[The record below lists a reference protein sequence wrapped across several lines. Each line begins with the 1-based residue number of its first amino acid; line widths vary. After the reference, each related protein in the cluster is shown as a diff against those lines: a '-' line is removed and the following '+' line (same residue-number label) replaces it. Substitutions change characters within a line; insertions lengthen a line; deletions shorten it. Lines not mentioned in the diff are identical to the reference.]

1 MSIDIE
7 REGPH
12 LEQRNFAQ
20 VAHFEMDFLVTVAC
34 EIGYQ
39 VSPYAI
45 PFRDGDE
52 GFDGIHFAEG
62 KGDEGVFEGPFV
74 EDLLKLIDR
83 ADHVV
88 I

>member
-1 MSIDIE
+1 MSIVIE

-12 LEQRNFAQ
+12 LEQRDFAQ
-20 VAHFEMDFLVTVAC
+20 VTHFEMDFLVTVAC

-52 GFDGIHFAEG
+52 VFDGFHFTQGE
-62 KGDEGVFEGPFV
+62 GDEGVFKGPFV
-74 EDLLKLIDR
+74 EDLLKLVER
-83 ADHVV
+83 ADHIVT
-88 I
+88 